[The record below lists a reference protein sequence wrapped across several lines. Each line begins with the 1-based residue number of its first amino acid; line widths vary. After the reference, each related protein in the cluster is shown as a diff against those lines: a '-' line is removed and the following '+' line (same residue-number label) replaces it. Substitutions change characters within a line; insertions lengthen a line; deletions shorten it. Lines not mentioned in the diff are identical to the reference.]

1 MSSIPTNPNIIGFNE
16 DNLERTSRESIHLE
30 VQVYI
35 TAEMTFEKEHKGFD
49 SESFVVEFSRAA
61 IARY

>member
-1 MSSIPTNPNIIGFNE
+1 MSSIPTNPNIIGFTE

-35 TAEMTFEKEHKGFD
+35 TPEMTFEKEQKGFD